1 MTYSAYVKSFCNSYL
16 ATLAQTTGPIFD
28 SVFHRAIFVEKVVTT
43 ETGIENHTTSVSN
56 TAVELV
62 KRIFD
67 YPSRKRVMLIETGG
81 LGKHAR
87 IDPLAAGLRDLIIAN
102 RTIGSA

>member
-1 MTYSAYVKSFCNSYL
+1 M
-16 ATLAQTTGPIFD
+16 QTTGPIFD
-28 SVFHRAIFVEKVVTT
+28 SLLRRAIFLKGGVRT
-43 ETGIENHTTSVSN
+43 ETGIENHPTSVSN
-56 TAVELV
+56 TAVELA

-67 YPSRKRVMLIETGG
+67 YPSRKRVMLIATGG